1 MLEWLKRKGISD
13 CLNMRNC
20 DTQGHMMAA
29 IGIGVLA
36 VLVL

>member
-1 MLEWLKRKGISD
+1 MLEWLKKKRIGG